1 MDPFLPIGQ
10 YPYSHW
16 VLGAHPGGIE
26 SYRVFPQLGVLPCD
40 RGNMSG
46 SHWLL
51 RFVTAAP
58 LKWAQPDMTPE
69 APNTAS
75 ASKNLDEEVF
85 LHILN
90 SFAANRLMNME
101 PDLSLLLSLITTK
114 DNRLVMLTADQAE
127 ELLKLDPLIKDTLC
141 ITWQNDS
148 YENLL
153 QLGMFP
159 I

>member
-1 MDPFLPIGQ
+1 MLFRVPFSPPSLSKSLITTSKSTAK
-10 YPYSHW
+10 SHPT
-16 VLGAHPGGIE
+16 PGLNQNE
-26 SYRVFPQLGVLPCD
+26 
-40 RGNMSG
+40 
-46 SHWLL
+46 
-51 RFVTAAP
+51 AAP

-75 ASKNLDEEVF
+75 APKNLDEEVF

-101 PDLSLLLSLITTK
+101 PDLSLLLSLIRTK

-159 I
+159 IQNMCYYQLNIV